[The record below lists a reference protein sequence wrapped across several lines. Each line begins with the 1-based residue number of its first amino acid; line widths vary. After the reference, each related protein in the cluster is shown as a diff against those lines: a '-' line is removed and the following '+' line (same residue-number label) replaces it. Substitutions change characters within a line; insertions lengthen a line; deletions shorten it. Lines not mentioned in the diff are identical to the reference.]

1 MLLSMKNNINSKKN
15 NLIIKGN
22 IKNKPILNNNIIKNI
37 KTISS
42 ESTTEVNTNR
52 VKEKNSKNNLGRFNL
67 DMVSSN
73 VNNNNSDEETK
84 INKKNIKNN
93 QFIIQ
98 NNNKKIEKIEE
109 HNKIIDNLLDDILE
123 IEGKRILNNLSESI
137 IITNDGR
144 FIINNKKLFSSK
156 YEDSLLNYIFNIP
169 SFLKQKKRVSFN
181 NNNNNHN
188 HNNNHNNHN
197 NNNNHS
203 HNNNNFFSPQST
215 KQKTRMIYRNIYLLE
230 QDNNFFNNNKGNY
243 KQFSPPIIN
252 QKQLNNKNKIL
263 INESYGNNKISL
275 TQGNISKSS
284 INKNDLCN
292 NNSIA
297 KRKIIS
303 KIDDNP
309 LPKRKKRNSHSF
321 Y

>member
-42 ESTTEVNTNR
+42 ESTTEVNTHR

-156 YEDSLLNYIFNIP
+156 YEDSLLNYIFNIS
-169 SFLKQKKRVSFN
+169 SFL
-181 NNNNNHN
+181 
-188 HNNNHNNHN
+188 
-197 NNNNHS
+197 
-203 HNNNNFFSPQST
+203 

>member
-156 YEDSLLNYIFNIP
+156 YEDSLLNYIINIP

-188 HNNNHNNHN
+188 HNNNNNHLHNHNHWFVN
-197 NNNNHS
+197 NILHYILS
-203 HNNNNFFSPQST
+203 IDLFF
-215 KQKTRMIYRNIYLLE
+215 LLE
-230 QDNNFFNNNKGNY
+230 DY
-243 KQFSPPIIN
+243 
-252 QKQLNNKNKIL
+252 
-263 INESYGNNKISL
+263 
-275 TQGNISKSS
+275 
-284 INKNDLCN
+284 
-292 NNSIA
+292 
-297 KRKIIS
+297 
-303 KIDDNP
+303 
-309 LPKRKKRNSHSF
+309 SF
-321 Y
+321 YINCQNLLYTL